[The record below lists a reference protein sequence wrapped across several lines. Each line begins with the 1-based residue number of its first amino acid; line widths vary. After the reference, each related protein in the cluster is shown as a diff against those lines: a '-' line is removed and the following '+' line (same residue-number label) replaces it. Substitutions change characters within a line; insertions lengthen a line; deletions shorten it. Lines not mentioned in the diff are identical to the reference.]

1 MLAENS
7 AWVGGALRQRS
18 RNSSYCRRSIR
29 WICAYK
35 CSSLG
40 DPAHSWMVPTKSQ
53 KQGGLGQFLQGYRLK
68 RQQEDLSRLKMAVKN
83 RKEKKKSKTHQQ
95 WTSWEGVKQLDE
107 EFQRPQ
113 LNWGFRRRKWGRFLW
128 RNPQISCIKRSQNRK
143 KGELTE
149 WVKDAEEA
157 AKNTCGS
164 QLSLKVDFYLG
175 RRKAG
180 KNVAWGQ

>member
-53 KQGGLGQFLQGYRLK
+53 RQGGLGQFLQGYRLK

-95 WTSWEGVKQLDE
+95 WNSREGVKQLDE
-107 EFQRPQ
+107 EFRD
-113 LNWGFRRRKWGRFLW
+113 LNKTGGLR
-128 RNPQISCIKRSQNRK
+128 
-143 KGELTE
+143 
-149 WVKDAEEA
+149 EE
-157 AKNTCGS
+157 NGG
-164 QLSLKVDFYLG
+164 DFCEETHRYLASKEVRIG
-175 RRKAG
+175 RRESLQSESKMLKRLPRIRVG
-180 KNVAWGQ
+180 VN